1 MTNQLSEMIP
11 AAYYAHEMKTAC
23 VLFVAVPLLIGVLI
37 QDNSCS
43 NKRNSQATAANS
55 PAPSASVVMKKGS
68 PTPPPKT
75 ASSPNQLSPGIWGG
89 NHANLEISEG
99 KSSLEFDCANGT
111 ISEPIVLDS
120 NGHFE
125 VQGFYVR
132 EGPGPVREGGN
143 GQSRAIYSGDVK
155 DDTMTL
161 SIRLDGSSD
170 VVLNVTI
177 TRGKQGRL
185 RKCY

>member
-1 MTNQLSEMIP
+1 
-11 AAYYAHEMKTAC
+11 MKTAC
-23 VLFVAVPLLIGVLI
+23 VLTIAIPLLIGVLI

-43 NKRNSQATAANS
+43 SRRRNSQSNAANS
-55 PAPSASVVMKKGS
+55 PAPSASVALKKDSPG
-68 PTPPPKT
+68 PTPGS

-89 NHANLEISEG
+89 NQAILEISDG
-99 KSSLEFDCANGT
+99 KSSLEFACANGT

-120 NGHFE
+120 EGRFE
-125 VQGFYVR
+125 VPGFYTR
-132 EGPGPVREGGN
+132 EGPGPVRQGGN
-143 GQSRAIYSGDVK
+143 NQSRALYSGVVK

-170 VVLNVTI
+170 ELLNVSI